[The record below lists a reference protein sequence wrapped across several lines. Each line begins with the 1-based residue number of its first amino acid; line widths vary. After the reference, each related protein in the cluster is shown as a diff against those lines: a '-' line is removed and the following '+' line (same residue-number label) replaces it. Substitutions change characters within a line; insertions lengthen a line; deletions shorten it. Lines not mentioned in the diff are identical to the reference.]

1 LNSLDY
7 NEAINKQR
15 KKSKSR
21 KSIKNK
27 SIKNTLNLKEK
38 NIHQNVNNMK
48 LKLNDSEINF
58 LDYARAL
65 KIDKRTYFQYYLSLL
80 KTKHLFLFSFV
91 PNNDYNSTTIK
102 VSLFFFSFA
111 LYYTTNALFYTD
123 KTMHN
128 ILTDKKKYNFIYQIP
143 KLIYS
148 NLISTAINTLMYFL
162 CISEKK
168 IIKLKEYYVKT
179 KNLGKKLLEL
189 KKELLIKF
197 ILYYILYF
205 IFLCFFWFY
214 VTCFCLVYKNTQIYL
229 IKDTLISFSLSMI
242 YPLGYYLIPGIF
254 RILALRSKTKDKEG
268 FYKISKIIQSI

>member
-1 LNSLDY
+1 
-7 NEAINKQR
+7 
-15 KKSKSR
+15 
-21 KSIKNK
+21 
-27 SIKNTLNLKEK
+27 
-38 NIHQNVNNMK
+38 
-48 LKLNDSEINF
+48 
-58 LDYARAL
+58 
-65 KIDKRTYFQYYLSLL
+65 
-80 KTKHLFLFSFV
+80 
-91 PNNDYNSTTIK
+91 
-102 VSLFFFSFA
+102 
-111 LYYTTNALFYTD
+111 
-123 KTMHN
+123 MH
-128 ILTDKKKYNFIYQIP
+128 IR
-143 KLIYS
+143 
-148 NLISTAINTLMYFL
+148 
-162 CISEKK
+162 KK

-205 IFLCFFWFY
+205 LFLCFFWFY

>member
-1 LNSLDY
+1 
-7 NEAINKQR
+7 
-15 KKSKSR
+15 
-21 KSIKNK
+21 
-27 SIKNTLNLKEK
+27 
-38 NIHQNVNNMK
+38 
-48 LKLNDSEINF
+48 
-58 LDYARAL
+58 
-65 KIDKRTYFQYYLSLL
+65 
-80 KTKHLFLFSFV
+80 
-91 PNNDYNSTTIK
+91 
-102 VSLFFFSFA
+102 
-111 LYYTTNALFYTD
+111 
-123 KTMHN
+123 MHN
-128 ILTDKKKYNFIYQIP
+128 ILIDKKKYNFIYQMP

-148 NLISTAINTLMYFL
+148 NLISTVINTLMYFL

-205 IFLCFFWFY
+205 LFLCFFWFY

-254 RILALRSKTKDKEG
+254 RILALRSKIKDKEG
-268 FYKISKIIQSI
+268 LYKISKIIQSI